1 MMKRL
6 LFYFYI
12 SLVNAY
18 VSNAQFNW
26 PEDRATA
33 EEKNA
38 LYTDYLEQNKLRE
51 AVPHL
56 QWLIANAPD
65 LNKSIY
71 QNGAKIYQEL
81 AKSET
86 DETQKQIYVDSAL
99 QMYDQRMKYFGD
111 EVNVLNRKATQAY
124 IFQIRNKKKFTD
136 LMDLF
141 EDVYKISGNN
151 VHDGNLIAYMNI
163 VKVNA
168 KALKNLTEDQIFD
181 KYDQII
187 GVIDFK
193 VAQNKNVEKLEKQ
206 RTTITNIL
214 LELVEV
220 NCEFI
225 ENKLLPKYKESPNN
239 LKLTKRIF
247 ALSLSSKCTD
257 ATYFVNVAKNIFAQ
271 EPDYGIAWAIG
282 NKCLVAEDYQCAVKY
297 LNEAMKL
304 TDDNTKI
311 ADLYYKLAGIAVKEG
326 QKSKAREY
334 ALKTVNSDPS
344 RKDAYNLIAILYS
357 NSYND
362 CRKGED
368 KVKDRLVFLAAYA
381 MYRKAGN
388 AKGME
393 SAKIQFPSKEELFER
408 DYERGSTMNTGC
420 WINQPVAL
428 QTRD

>member
-1 MMKRL
+1 MMRRL
-6 LFYFYI
+6 LFYLFI
-12 SLVNAY
+12 SLASAY

-38 LYTDYLEQNKLRE
+38 LYTDYLGQNKFRE

-71 QNGAKIYQEL
+71 QNGAKIYQGL
-81 AKSET
+81 AKSES
-86 DETQKQIYVDSAL
+86 DEVQKQIYVDSAL
-99 QMYDQRMKYFGD
+99 LMYDQRIEYFGD
-111 EVNVLNRKATQAY
+111 ELNVINRKATQAY
-124 IFQIRNKKKFTD
+124 IFQIKNKEKYTE

-141 EDVYKISGNN
+141 ERVYKISGNN
-151 VHDGNLIAYMNI
+151 VHDGNLLAYMNI
-163 VKVNA
+163 IKVNA
-168 KALKNLTEDQIFD
+168 KVLKNLTDDQIFD
-181 KYDQII
+181 KYDQIN

-193 VAQNKNVEKLEKQ
+193 VAQNKNVEKLENQ
-206 RTTITNIL
+206 RATITSIL
-214 LELVEV
+214 LELVDV
-220 NCEFI
+220 NCVFI
-225 ENKLLPKYKESPNN
+225 ESKLLPKYKEATDD

-257 ATYFVNVAKNIFAQ
+257 ATYFVNVAKNLFSL

-282 NKCLVAEDYQCAVKY
+282 NKCLIAEDYGCAVKY
-297 LNEAMKL
+297 INEAMKL

-326 QKSKAREY
+326 QKSKAREF
-334 ALKTVNSDPS
+334 ALKTVETDPS

-357 NSYND
+357 NSYSD

-388 AKGME
+388 AEGME